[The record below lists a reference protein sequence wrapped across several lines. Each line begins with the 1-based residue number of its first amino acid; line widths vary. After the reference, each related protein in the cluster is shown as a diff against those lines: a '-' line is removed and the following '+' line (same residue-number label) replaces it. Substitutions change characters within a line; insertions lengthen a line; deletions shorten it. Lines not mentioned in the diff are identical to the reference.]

1 MANHKLTGDLEV
13 TTKVTTPMLA
23 GVTAF
28 PGGTIASGKVT
39 LSDDLT
45 TQGDVVMTNNKSIK
59 VGATN
64 KITVTATGVTI
75 NGQAIIGE
83 VKIGDAVLSPGI
95 GGILYIGEKKV
106 EIEKSLEVDGN
117 ITASNIYCSTISCAN
132 KPWVSTEGDP
142 VFTASPAFSVTT
154 QYITNWNNAFA
165 WGNHSDMGYLRPVAG
180 TVTVPANMDLGEH
193 DLAATNVNVD
203 STLTAYNAKVE
214 NNAVI
219 TELKVIG
226 NVGFYGTSPKSKQTV
241 TGATTD
247 NKLTSLINALVT
259 IGLIKTA

>member
-13 TTKVTTPMLA
+13 TTKITTPTLE

-28 PGGTIASGKVT
+28 PGGTIAAGKVT
-39 LSDDLT
+39 LANDLT
-45 TQGDVVMTNNKSIK
+45 AQGDVVMTNNKSIK

-75 NGQAIIGE
+75 NGQAVVGE

-95 GGILYIGEKKV
+95 GGILYIGEKNV
-106 EIEKSLEVDGN
+106 EIEKSLEVDGY
-117 ITASNIYCSTISCAN
+117 ITASGINCSTISCVN
-132 KPWVSTEGDP
+132 KPWVSTEVDP
-142 VFTASPAFSVTT
+142 VFTASPAYNVTT
-154 QYITNWNNAFA
+154 QYIDHWNAAFA
-165 WGNHSDMGYLRPVAG
+165 WGDHSDMGYLRPVAG
-180 TVTVPANMDLGEH
+180 TVTVPADMDLGAY
-193 DLAATNVNVD
+193 DLAATNVYVD
-203 STLTAYNAKVE
+203 TKLTTYDATVE

-219 TELKVIG
+219 TALKGTG

-247 NKLTSLINALVT
+247 DKLTSLINALVT
-259 IGLIKTA
+259 IGLIETS

>member
-13 TTKVTTPMLA
+13 TTKITTPMLA

-45 TQGDVVMTNNKSIK
+45 TQGDIKMSNNKSIK

-75 NGQAIIGE
+75 NGQAIVGE
-83 VKIGDAVLSPGI
+83 VKIGDAVLKAGR
-95 GGILYIGEKKV
+95 GGILYIGDKKV
-106 EIEKSLEVDGN
+106 ELEKGLEVGGTIVGN
-117 ITASNIYCSTISCAN
+117 AINCTNISCAN
-132 KPWVSTEGDP
+132 KPWVSTEVDP
-142 VFTASPAFSVTT
+142 VFTASPAYNVTSAL
-154 QYITNWNNAFA
+154 IANWNNAFS
-165 WGNHSDMGYLRPVAG
+165 WGNHADRGYLRPVAG
-180 TVTVPANMDLGEH
+180 TVTVPANVDLGASN
-193 DLAATNVNVD
+193 LAATNVNVD
-203 STLTAYNAKVE
+203 STLTAYDATVE

-219 TELKVIG
+219 TALKVTG

-241 TGATTD
+241 TGATTGD
-247 NKLTSLINALVT
+247 KLTSLINALVT
-259 IGLIKTA
+259 IGLIKTS

>member
-45 TQGDVVMTNNKSIK
+45 TQGDIKMSNNKSIK

-75 NGQAIIGE
+75 NGQAVVGE

-95 GGILYIGEKKV
+95 GGILYIGEKNV
-106 EIEKSLEVDGN
+106 EIEKSLEVDRN
-117 ITASNIYCSTISCAN
+117 ITASGINCSTISCAN
-132 KPWVSTEGDP
+132 KPWVSTEVDP
-142 VFTASPAFSVTT
+142 VFTASPAFNVTSA
-154 QYITNWNNAFA
+154 YITNWNNAFS
-165 WGNHSDMGYLRPVAG
+165 WGNHADRGYLRPVAG
-180 TVTVPANMDLGEH
+180 TVTVPANVDLGASN
-193 DLAATNVNVD
+193 LAAANVTVD
-203 STLTAYNAKVE
+203 STLTAYDATIEGNAIVTAFKVQ
-214 NNAVI
+214 
-219 TELKVIG
+219 G

-247 NKLTSLINALVT
+247 DKVTSLINALVT